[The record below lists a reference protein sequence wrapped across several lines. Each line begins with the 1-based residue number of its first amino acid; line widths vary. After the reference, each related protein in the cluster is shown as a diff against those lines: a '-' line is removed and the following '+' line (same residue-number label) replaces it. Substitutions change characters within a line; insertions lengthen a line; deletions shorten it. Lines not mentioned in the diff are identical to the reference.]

1 MDHLPHTRDV
11 PSSATPLS
19 HLDPRIP
26 VAGDKPEPSVA
37 FMKGPKRKRLA
48 KACDACHKSKRR
60 CDGTAP
66 CSNCYFASKKC
77 TYTDASGKPVPAP
90 RPRPEASVNLR
101 LVAYSPQDGSP
112 PYGSLLPHPED
123 LPSPSEDDGSAS
135 ARKRF
140 RTNTN
145 PAASRSVVPP
155 KSRAPPVLPA
165 SDRPLERDPTLT
177 RELVHLFFAYRQPH
191 RMIIHQPT
199 FLADLTRRTV
209 PPHLLLAVCAVAAS
223 LSKQPGLRTSPC
235 RYAGEPFAQEAAA
248 LMFDENRN
256 LTCEHNLATAQA
268 LCLLQLHDRM
278 GKSLWAAQYHQHVLD
293 IVTRLGIFDHDHT
306 VFTPFPSTES
316 INASIERE
324 CARRVFWLI
333 YISDCVASVLYG
345 RDILA
350 TEAQLSL
357 RLPMDETCF
366 ELYPHTAMPEYM
378 RHPSSPKVCSE
389 IGQVIQIV
397 SLHAQVEKTLR
408 DFNNRENGKHPRP
421 KLLELEQQ
429 VAAWVEALPDHLRF
443 TDDHLLAQMNV
454 YETGSNVGAWCF
466 AAMHTFHN
474 SCVLALNWARQRCR
488 TAMPHDISGA
498 QEKLHKIMNAWGEKG
513 KLSILLGLILW
524 PLFKYTD
531 DRSPVLLKWSSEFEE
546 IWGVRIHELCSSSA
560 DSRQASM
567 FLISHAPPPP
577 VPSSSSSQNVNSRTR
592 QSPVAVPPS
601 TGGIPALGPG
611 PNPVIIPRPPPPLGP
626 EMAPSP
632 AVPAQLGYPP
642 LQPRATLDQ
651 RFHSQVQQPLCL
663 IQNSPQS
670 SSSHSVDG
678 RSHAVV
684 GMADPREK
692 DTAPMRVAHDG
703 NIDPAL
709 TQAVCGSS
717 SVCMPSRTPVPAVA
731 PPPAPSASARAQLQ
745 QGPATPANVQQAQQ
759 SLPSLKASGLLEWSH
774 PSPGS
779 ATEVVSGVGAA
790 SAPSPSVWSS
800 GGAQQLVPP
809 PRSASGRDSGRSPH
823 LQAPPTHS
831 PSPPM
836 VATQS
841 QPPQSKTDSGLSPR
855 GGTTSGLPSSS
866 SMPVGLPWLA
876 HESTVTRQG

>member
-11 PSSATPLS
+11 PASTTTPLS

-26 VAGDKPEPSVA
+26 VPADKPDPSVA

-77 TYTDASGKPVPAP
+77 TYTDASGKLVPAP
-90 RPRPEASVNLR
+90 RPRPEASVNVR
-101 LVAYSPQDGSP
+101 LVTYSPQDGSP
-112 PYGSLLPHPED
+112 LYGNLLAQPGD
-123 LPSPSEDDGSAS
+123 LPSPSEDDSSTS

-140 RTNTN
+140 RTDLNSAT
-145 PAASRSVVPP
+145 ARSGVPP
-155 KSRAPPVLPA
+155 KSFAPPVLPA
-165 SDRPLERDPTLT
+165 SDRPLERDPALT
-177 RELVHLFFAYRQPH
+177 RELVHLFFTYRQPH

-199 FLADLTRRTV
+199 FLADLSRRAV
-209 PPHLLLAVCAVAAS
+209 PPHLLLAVCAVGAS
-223 LSKQPGLRTSPC
+223 LSKQPSLRTSPG
-235 RYAGEPFAQEAAA
+235 RYAGAPFAQEAAA

-268 LCLLQLHDRM
+268 LCLLQLHERM
-278 GKSLWAAQYHQHVLD
+278 GKSLWAAQYHQHALD
-293 IVTRLGIFDHDHT
+293 IVTRLGIFDRDHT
-306 VFTPFPSTES
+306 VLTPFPSPEF
-316 INASIERE
+316 INDSIERE

-350 TEAQLSL
+350 AEHQLNL
-357 RLPMDETCF
+357 RLPMDETSF
-366 ELYPHTAMPEYM
+366 ELSPHTAREEYM
-378 RHPSSPKVCSE
+378 RSPISCTVLSE
-389 IGQVIQIV
+389 IGQLIRIV
-397 SLHAQVEKTLR
+397 SLHAQVEKTLGE
-408 DFNNRENGKHPRP
+408 FNNRENGKHPRP

-429 VAAWVEALPDHLRF
+429 VNVWIAALPDHLRF
-443 TDDHLLAQMNV
+443 TDENLLVQMNV
-454 YETGSNVGAWCF
+454 YDTGSNMGAWCF
-466 AAMHTFHN
+466 AAMHGFHN

-513 KLSILLGLILW
+513 KLSILLGIILW

-531 DRSPVLLKWSSEFEE
+531 DRSPVLLRWTSEFEE
-546 IWGVRIHELCSSSA
+546 IWGVRIHELCSTSSG
-560 DSRQASM
+560 DSGQASL
-567 FLISHAPPPP
+567 FSISPAAPSP
-577 VPSSSSSQNVNSRTR
+577 VPLSSLDSRTR

-601 TGGIPALGPG
+601 TGGIPALGPAG
-611 PNPVIIPRPPPPLGP
+611 PNPVIIPRPPPPPGP
-626 EMAPSP
+626 EMVPSP

-642 LQPRATLDQ
+642 LQPRAALDP

-663 IQNSPQS
+663 VQNSPQS
-670 SSSHSVDG
+670 TSSQSADG
-678 RSHAVV
+678 RGRAVVV
-684 GMADPREK
+684 GMTDPREK
-692 DTAPMRVAHDG
+692 DAAAMRASRDG
-703 NIDPAL
+703 NIDPVL

-717 SVCMPSRTPVPAVA
+717 SSVCMSARAPVPVVA
-731 PPPAPSASARAQLQ
+731 PPATATPSANARVQLQ
-745 QGPATPANVQQAQQ
+745 QGPATPGNAQQVQQ

-779 ATEVVSGVGAA
+779 ATEVVSGVVGVPSA
-790 SAPSPSVWSS
+790 SSPSVWSP

-831 PSPPM
+831 PSPPL
-836 VATQS
+836 QS
-841 QPPQSKTDSGLSPR
+841 TTESGLSPR
-855 GGTTSGLPSSS
+855 GGTTSGPPPPSSS
-866 SMPVGLPWLA
+866 SMPVGLQWLA
-876 HESTVTRQG
+876 HESTVTGRQS

>member
-123 LPSPSEDDGSAS
+123 LPSPSEDDGSVS

-140 RTNTN
+140 RTDTN

-397 SLHAQVEKTLR
+397 SLHAQVEKTLG

-474 SCVLALNWARQRCR
+474 SCVLALNWSRQRCR

-592 QSPVAVPPS
+592 QSPVAVPPP

-611 PNPVIIPRPPPPLGP
+611 PNP
-626 EMAPSP
+626 
-632 AVPAQLGYPP
+632 
-642 LQPRATLDQ
+642 
-651 RFHSQVQQPLCL
+651 
-663 IQNSPQS
+663 NSPQS

-709 TQAVCGSS
+709 TQA
-717 SVCMPSRTPVPAVA
+717 
-731 PPPAPSASARAQLQ
+731 
-745 QGPATPANVQQAQQ
+745 QGPATPVNVQQAQQ

-836 VATQS
+836 VAAH
-841 QPPQSKTDSGLSPR
+841 
-855 GGTTSGLPSSS
+855 

>member
-11 PSSATPLS
+11 PSSATPPS

-140 RTNTN
+140 RTDIN
-145 PAASRSVVPP
+145 PPASRSVVPP

-278 GKSLWAAQYHQHVLD
+278 GKSLWAAQYHQHALD
-293 IVTRLGIFDHDHT
+293 IVTGLGIFDHDHT
-306 VFTPFPSTES
+306 VFTPIPSTES

-345 RDILA
+345 RNILA

-366 ELYPHTAMPEYM
+366 ELYPHTATPEYM

-397 SLHAQVEKTLR
+397 SLHAQVEKTLGE
-408 DFNNRENGKHPRP
+408 FNNREKGKHPRP

-531 DRSPVLLKWSSEFEE
+531 DRSPALLKWSSEFEE

-560 DSRQASM
+560 DSRQASL

-592 QSPVAVPPS
+592 QSPVAVPP
-601 TGGIPALGPG
+601 
-611 PNPVIIPRPPPPLGP
+611 
-626 EMAPSP
+626 
-632 AVPAQLGYPP
+632 
-642 LQPRATLDQ
+642 ATLDP

-678 RSHAVV
+678 RSHVVV

-692 DTAPMRVAHDG
+692 DTTPMRVGHDG

-709 TQAVCGSS
+709 TQA
-717 SVCMPSRTPVPAVA
+717 
-731 PPPAPSASARAQLQ
+731 

-823 LQAPPTHS
+823 LQAQPTHS

-836 VATQS
+836 VAAH
-841 QPPQSKTDSGLSPR
+841 
-855 GGTTSGLPSSS
+855 